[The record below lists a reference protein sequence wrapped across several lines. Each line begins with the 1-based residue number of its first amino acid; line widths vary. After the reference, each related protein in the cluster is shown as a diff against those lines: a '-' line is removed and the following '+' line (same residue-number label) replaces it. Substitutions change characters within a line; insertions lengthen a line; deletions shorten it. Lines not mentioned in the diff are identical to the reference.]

1 MHLFNLES
9 HRDYLKKTRVKCKY
23 KELKDE
29 ALRAEVTLGSQDRK
43 VITDVNYRAWET
55 IIHILVNNISGV
67 MF

>member
-43 VITDVNYRAWET
+43 VITDVNYRA
-55 IIHILVNNISGV
+55 
-67 MF
+67 